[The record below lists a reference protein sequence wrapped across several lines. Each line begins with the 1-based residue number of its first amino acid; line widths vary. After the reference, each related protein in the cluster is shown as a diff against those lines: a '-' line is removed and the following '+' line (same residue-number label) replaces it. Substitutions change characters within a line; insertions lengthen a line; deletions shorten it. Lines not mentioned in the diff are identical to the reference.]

1 MTERLK
7 PKITLTEQDFAD
19 RPPQV
24 DNVVLPEK
32 LPKVKLDL
40 RPLGLSA
47 LLRIHRKREAM
58 GLGRAKKD

>member
-7 PKITLTEQDFAD
+7 PKINLTEQDFAD

-32 LPKVKLDL
+32 LPPVKIDL
-40 RPLGLSA
+40 MPLGLPT
-47 LLRIHRKREAM
+47 LLKINRKRKAM
-58 GLGRAKKD
+58 GLPKFKKS